1 MASRKVKYSQDCG
14 PVFTNTCGKIENKEC
29 CERITDNSKF
39 VDSAMAIKSLVL
51 NENQGCNIIAL
62 GFIYLFIL
70 NQCCIV
76 HFFLSAV

>member
-14 PVFTNTCGKIENKEC
+14 PVFTNTCGKIENKER

-39 VDSAMAIKSLVL
+39 VDSAMAIKPLGL

-62 GFIYLFIL
+62 FFVFFL